1 MLELREGGDL
11 WMAQNRIKEL
21 RNKKGL
27 SQKEFAKA
35 FSDFIKDDENV
46 KSVSYAT
53 ISRWEHGENE
63 PKLDTWLR
71 LADFFDVPVSYLQ
84 GTSDI
89 KDPLSKMK
97 VDDLKRSG
105 QEAMWLEE
113 DAEKLL
119 ENYSSTSA
127 KNLTYQQLKVL
138 TTLTRRFNSLV
149 GSLAEYNSYKTLE
162 ALKNVVATLGIITA
176 QYRVLYEDPQKFEKE
191 IIPMLNSFLI
201 ELKRIE

>member
-1 MLELREGGDL
+1 MLELREGGDF

-89 KDPLSKMK
+89 KDPLSKME

>member
-138 TTLTRRFNSLV
+138 TTLTRRFNYLV

>member
-1 MLELREGGDL
+1 
-11 WMAQNRIKEL
+11 MAQNRIKEL

-46 KSVSYAT
+46 KPVSYAT

-89 KDPLSKMK
+89 KDPLSKME

-176 QYRVLYEDPQKFEKE
+176 QYRVLYEDPKKFEKE

>member
-1 MLELREGGDL
+1 MLELREGGDF

-89 KDPLSKMK
+89 KDPLSKME

-176 QYRVLYEDPQKFEKE
+176 QYRVLYEDPKKFEKE

>member
-1 MLELREGGDL
+1 
-11 WMAQNRIKEL
+11 MAQNRIKEL

-35 FSDFIKDDENV
+35 FSDFIKDDDNV
-46 KSVSYAT
+46 KPVSYAT

-63 PKLDTWLR
+63 PKLETWIK
-71 LADFFDVPVSYLQ
+71 LADFFNVSVSYLQ

-89 KDPLSKMK
+89 KDPLAKMK

-105 QEAMWLEE
+105 QNAMWLEE

-119 ENYSSTSA
+119 KNYSSISA
-127 KNLTYQQLKVL
+127 ESLTYQQLK
-138 TTLTRRFNSLV
+138 TLTALSSRFNSLV

-162 ALKNVVATLGIITA
+162 ALKNVIATLGIIAT
-176 QYRVLYEDPQKFEKE
+176 QYRVLYEEPEKLE
-191 IIPMLNSFLI
+191 KKIIPMLNSFLI
-201 ELKRIE
+201 ELKRNE

>member
-1 MLELREGGDL
+1 MLELREGGDF

-46 KSVSYAT
+46 KPVSYAT

-89 KDPLSKMK
+89 KDPLSKME

-113 DAEKLL
+113 DAEK
-119 ENYSSTSA
+119 
-127 KNLTYQQLKVL
+127 
-138 TTLTRRFNSLV
+138 TLRKLF
-149 GSLAEYNSYKTLE
+149 
-162 ALKNVVATLGIITA
+162 
-176 QYRVLYEDPQKFEKE
+176 
-191 IIPMLNSFLI
+191 
-201 ELKRIE
+201 